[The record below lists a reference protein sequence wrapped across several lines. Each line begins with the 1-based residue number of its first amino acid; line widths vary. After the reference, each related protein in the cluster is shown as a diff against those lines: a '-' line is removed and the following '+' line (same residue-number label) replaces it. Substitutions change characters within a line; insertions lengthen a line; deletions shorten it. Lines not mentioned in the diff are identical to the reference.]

1 MKKIVDVSLKNR
13 YPLLEKRGNTM
24 KEKVKRIDITAN
36 ETRHQKPKNVCAYCR
51 VSTNIPHQKG
61 SYESQLEY
69 YENMIRSKAG
79 WKFAGI
85 YADYGKSGTK
95 EKGRTDFMRMLE
107 DCEAGEIDVIC
118 TKSISRFAR
127 NTVECIKV
135 VRELKKKQIDV
146 YFEKERIHTLSEKS
160 ELLLSIYSSV
170 AQAESESISSNQ
182 KWSIQKKFLNGT
194 YILPNP
200 AYGYYTNENG
210 LLELDQKQAVV
221 VRYIFDEYLDGKGVW
236 LIAKSLNAQKIPTR
250 TGKKNWIPVTVY
262 TILKNSIY
270 TGDLLL
276 QKTYSEDTVPFVRR
290 KNYGEYRQ
298 VLIENDH
305 EPIVT
310 HEEYEA
316 VQRML
321 KQKSNK
327 TKENQEEQPEEVSEF
342 KGKVICGVCGTSY
355 NRQAKKNRTGKSNVT
370 WSCARRIQTKDL
382 CENDIIK
389 ESQLEQSFIT
399 MWNKLSNHCDE
410 ILVPLMSELEQLQ
423 ATHMIQEQLERLEKQ
438 IQEQKKQ
445 REILD
450 HLASGEMIDSAF
462 YMEQQS
468 VIDKRLAEYR
478 RAKEYCVQKSRQ
490 RKELTQTKELIK
502 QFKKGPQYLEVYDK
516 TLFQAIVKHIIVNPN
531 ELVFQLRN
539 GLQLTER
546 REKA

>member
-1 MKKIVDVSLKNR
+1 M
-13 YPLLEKRGNTM
+13 E
-24 KEKVKRIDITAN
+24 VKRIDTVDAKMKQ
-36 ETRHQKPKNVCAYCR
+36 QKVKNVCAYCR

-69 YENMIRSKAG
+69 YENMIRSKAD
-79 WKFAGI
+79 WNFAGI

-107 DCEAGEIDVIC
+107 DCEAEEIDIIC

-182 KWSIQKKFLNGT
+182 KWSIQKRFLNGT

-210 LLELDQKQAVV
+210 LLELDQKRAVV
-221 VRYIFDEYLDGKGVW
+221 VRYIFDEYLDGNGVW

-290 KNYGEYRQ
+290 KNHGEYRQ

-310 HEEYEA
+310 HEEYET

-321 KQKSNK
+321 KQKSNR
-327 TKENQEEQPEEVSEF
+327 TKENQEEQPEEISEF
-342 KGKVICGVCGTSY
+342 KGKVICGICGSSY
-355 NRQAKKNRTGKSNVT
+355 NRQVKKDRTGKSNIT
-370 WSCARRIQTKDL
+370 WSCA
-382 CENDIIK
+382 
-389 ESQLEQSFIT
+389 
-399 MWNKLSNHCDE
+399 
-410 ILVPLMSELEQLQ
+410 
-423 ATHMIQEQLERLEKQ
+423 
-438 IQEQKKQ
+438 
-445 REILD
+445 
-450 HLASGEMIDSAF
+450 
-462 YMEQQS
+462 
-468 VIDKRLAEYR
+468 
-478 RAKEYCVQKSRQ
+478 
-490 RKELTQTKELIK
+490 
-502 QFKKGPQYLEVYDK
+502 
-516 TLFQAIVKHIIVNPN
+516 
-531 ELVFQLRN
+531 
-539 GLQLTER
+539 
-546 REKA
+546 

>member
-1 MKKIVDVSLKNR
+1 M
-13 YPLLEKRGNTM
+13 E
-24 KEKVKRIDITAN
+24 VKLIDITDA
-36 ETRHQKPKNVCAYCR
+36 EIRQKKMKNVCAYCR

-79 WKFAGI
+79 WKFVGI

-107 DCEAGEIDVIC
+107 DCEAGEIDIIC

-127 NTVECIKV
+127 NTVECIQV
-135 VRELKKKQIDV
+135 VRKLKEMHIDV

-182 KWSIQKKFLNGT
+182 KWSIQKRFLNGT

-210 LLELDQKQAVV
+210 LLELDQKRAAVI
-221 VRYIFDEYLDGKGVW
+221 RFIFDEYLEGNGVW
-236 LIAKSLNAQKIPTR
+236 RIAKSLNEQKIPTK
-250 TGKKNWIPVTVY
+250 TGKAAWLGRAIY
-262 TILKNSIY
+262 IILKNSIY

-290 KNYGEYRQ
+290 KNHGEYRQ

-321 KQKSNK
+321 KQKSNR
-327 TKENQEEQPEEVSEF
+327 TKENQEEQPEEISEF
-342 KGKVICGVCGTSY
+342 KGKVICGICGSSY
-355 NRQAKKNRTGKSNVT
+355 NRQAKKNRTGKINIT

-389 ESQLEQSFIT
+389 ESQLEQAFVI

-410 ILVPLMSELEQLQ
+410 ILVPLMHELEQLKV
-423 ATHMIQEQLERLEKQ
+423 TPMIQEQLERLEKQ

-445 REILD
+445 RVILN

-462 YMEQQS
+462 YMEQQNIIS
-468 VIDKRLAEYR
+468 KNLKEYQ
-478 RAKEYCVQKSRQ
+478 RAKEQCLQKSRQ

-502 QFKKGPQYLEVYDK
+502 WLKKGPQYLEAYDK
-516 TLFQAIVKHIIVNPN
+516 TLFQAIVKQMIVNPN
-531 ELVFQLRN
+531 ELVFELTN
-539 GLQLTER
+539 GLKLTER
-546 REKA
+546 RE

>member
-1 MKKIVDVSLKNR
+1 M
-13 YPLLEKRGNTM
+13 E
-24 KEKVKRIDITAN
+24 VKLIDIADA
-36 ETRHQKPKNVCAYCR
+36 EIRQQKTKNVCAYCR

-69 YENMIRSKAG
+69 YENMIRSRAG
-79 WKFAGI
+79 WNFAGI

-107 DCEAGEIDVIC
+107 DCEAGEIDIIC

-127 NTVECIKV
+127 NTVECIQV
-135 VRELKKKQIDV
+135 VRKLKEMHIDV

-182 KWSIQKKFLNGT
+182 KWSIQKRFLNGT

-210 LLELDQKQAVV
+210 LLELDQKRAAVV
-221 VRYIFDEYLDGKGVW
+221 RFIFDEYLEGNGVW
-236 LIAKSLNAQKIPTR
+236 RIAKSLNEQKIPTK
-250 TGKKNWIPVTVY
+250 TGKAAWLGRSIY
-262 TILKNSIY
+262 IILKNSIY

-290 KNYGEYRQ
+290 KNHGEYRQ

-310 HEEYEA
+310 HEEYEI

-321 KQKSNK
+321 KQKSNR
-327 TKENQEEQPEEVSEF
+327 TNENQKEQPEEVSEF
-342 KGKVICGVCGTSY
+342 KGKVICGICGSSY
-355 NRQAKKNRTGKSNVT
+355 NRQAKKDRTGKSNIT

-410 ILVPLMSELEQLQ
+410 ILVPLMNELEQLQ
-423 ATHMIQEQLERLEKQ
+423 ATPMIQKQLEQLEKQ

-445 REILD
+445 REILSR
-450 HLASGEMIDSAF
+450 LASGEMIDSAF

-468 VIDKRLAEYR
+468 VIEKRLTEYQ
-478 RAKEYCVQKSRQ
+478 RAKEQCLQKSRH
-490 RKELTQTKELIK
+490 RKELTQTKELIR
-502 QFKKGPQYLEVYDK
+502 QIKKGPQYLEVYDK
-516 TLFQAIVKHIIVNPN
+516 TLFQAIIKKIIVNPN
-531 ELVFQLRN
+531 ELIFQLKN
-539 GLQLTER
+539 GLQLVER
-546 REKA
+546 GEKV

>member
-1 MKKIVDVSLKNR
+1 M
-13 YPLLEKRGNTM
+13 E
-24 KEKVKRIDITAN
+24 VKRIDTVDAKMKQ
-36 ETRHQKPKNVCAYCR
+36 QKVKNVCAYCR

-69 YENMIRSKAG
+69 YENMIRSKAD
-79 WKFAGI
+79 WNFVGI

-107 DCEAGEIDVIC
+107 DCEAGEIDIIC

-170 AQAESESISSNQ
+170 AQAESESISLNQ
-182 KWSIQKKFLNGT
+182 KWSIQKRFLNGT

-210 LLELDQKQAVV
+210 LLELDQKRAVV

-236 LIAKSLNAQKIPTR
+236 LIAKSLNEQKIPTR

-290 KNYGEYRQ
+290 KNHGEYRQ

-321 KQKSNK
+321 KQKSNRR
-327 TKENQEEQPEEVSEF
+327 KENQKEQPEEISEF
-342 KGKVICGVCGTSY
+342 KGKVICGVCGTLY
-355 NRQAKKNRTGKSNVT
+355 NRQVKKERTGKSNIT

-389 ESQLEQSFIT
+389 ESQLEQAFVI
-399 MWNKLSNHCDE
+399 MWNKLSSHCDE
-410 ILVPLMSELEQLQ
+410 ILVSLVNELEQLQ
-423 ATHMIQEQLERLEKQ
+423 ETPMIQEQLERLDKQ

-445 REILD
+445 REILN
-450 HLASGEMIDSAF
+450 HLASGEMIHSAF
-462 YMEQQS
+462 YMEQQNIIS
-468 VIDKRLAEYR
+468 KNLKECQ
-478 RAKEYCVQKSRQ
+478 RAKEQCLRKSRQ
-490 RKELTQTKELIK
+490 RKELKQTQELVK
-502 QFKKGPQYLEVYDK
+502 QLKKGPQYLESYDK
-516 TLFQAIVKHIIVNPN
+516 TLFQAIIKQIIVNPN
-531 ELVFQLRN
+531 ELVFQLKN

-546 REKA
+546 REKV

>member
-1 MKKIVDVSLKNR
+1 M
-13 YPLLEKRGNTM
+13 E
-24 KEKVKRIDITAN
+24 VKLINITDA
-36 ETRHQKPKNVCAYCR
+36 EIRQQKTKNVCAYCR

-69 YENMIRSKAG
+69 YENMIQSTAG
-79 WKFAGI
+79 WNFAGI

-107 DCEAGEIDVIC
+107 DCEAGEIDIIC

-182 KWSIQKKFLNGT
+182 KWSIQKRFMNGT

-200 AYGYYTNENG
+200 AYGYCTNANG
-210 LLELDQKQAVV
+210 FLELDQKQAAV
-221 VRYIFDEYLDGKGVW
+221 VRFIFDEYLEGNGVW
-236 LIAKSLNAQKIPTR
+236 RIAKSLNEQKIPTK
-250 TGKKNWIPVTVY
+250 TGKAAWLGGAIY
-262 TILKNSIY
+262 IILKNSVY

-276 QKTYSEDTVPFVRR
+276 QKTYSEDIVPFVRR
-290 KNYGEYRQ
+290 KNNGEYRQ

-321 KQKSNK
+321 KQKAK
-327 TKENQEEQPEEVSEF
+327 VKKAGKEEQPEEPSEF
-342 KGKVICGVCGTSY
+342 KGKIICGICGSSY
-355 NRQAKKNRTGKSNVT
+355 NRQERKERTGKINIT

-389 ESQLEQSFIT
+389 ESQLEQAFRT
-399 MWNKLSNHCDE
+399 MWNRLSNHCDE
-410 ILVPLMSELEQLQ
+410 ILVPLVNELEQLQ
-423 ATHMIQEQLERLEKQ
+423 ATPMIQEQLERLEKQ

-445 REILD
+445 REILNR
-450 HLASGEMIDSAF
+450 LASGEMIDSAF

-468 VIDKRLAEYR
+468 VIEKRLMEYR
-478 RAKEYCVQKSRQ
+478 RAKEQCLQKSKQ
-490 RKELTQTKELIK
+490 RKELIQTKELLK
-502 QFKKGPQYLEVYDK
+502 QIKKGPQYMEVYDK
-516 TLFQAIVKHIIVNPN
+516 TLFQAIVKQIIVNPN
-531 ELVFQLRN
+531 ELVFQLKN

-546 REKA
+546 RERV

>member
-1 MKKIVDVSLKNR
+1 MNDTAK
-13 YPLLEKRGNTM
+13 TT
-24 KEKVKRIDITAN
+24 DIN
-36 ETRHQKPKNVCAYCR
+36 EEPMMKNVCAYCR

-69 YENMIRSKAG
+69 YENMIRSKAD
-79 WKFAGI
+79 WNFVGI

-107 DCEAGEIDVIC
+107 DCEAGEIDIIC

-127 NTVECIKV
+127 NTVECIQV
-135 VRELKKKQIDV
+135 VRKLKEMHIDV
-146 YFEKERIHTLSEKS
+146 YFEKERIHTLPEKS

-182 KWSIQKKFLNGT
+182 KWSIQKRFLNGT

-200 AYGYYTNENG
+200 AYGYCTNANG
-210 LLELDQKQAVV
+210 LLELDQKQAAV
-221 VRYIFDEYLDGKGVW
+221 VRFIFDEYLEGNGIW
-236 LIAKSLNAQKIPTR
+236 RIAKSLNEQKIPTK
-250 TGKKNWIPVTVY
+250 TGKAAWLGGAIY
-262 TILKNSIY
+262 IILKNSVY

-276 QKTYSEDTVPFVRR
+276 QKTYSEDIVPFVRR
-290 KNYGEYRQ
+290 KNNGEYRQ

-321 KQKSNK
+321 KQKAK
-327 TKENQEEQPEEVSEF
+327 VKKAGKEEQLEEHSEF
-342 KGKVICGVCGTSY
+342 KGKVICGICGSSY
-355 NRQAKKNRTGKSNVT
+355 NRQVKKGRTGKNNVT

-410 ILVPLMSELEQLQ
+410 ILVPLMNELEQLQ
-423 ATHMIQEQLERLEKQ
+423 ATPIIQKQIERLEKQ

-445 REILD
+445 REILSR
-450 HLASGEMIDSAF
+450 LASGEMIDSAF

-468 VIDKRLAEYR
+468 VIDKRLTEYQ
-478 RAKEYCVQKSRQ
+478 RAKEQCLQKSRQ

-502 QFKKGPQYLEVYDK
+502 QLKKGPQYLEVYDK
-516 TLFQAIVKHIIVNPN
+516 TLFQAIVKKIIVNPN
-531 ELVFQLRN
+531 ELVFQLKN
-539 GLQLTER
+539 GLQVTER
-546 REKA
+546 RGKV

>member
-1 MKKIVDVSLKNR
+1 MNDTAK
-13 YPLLEKRGNTM
+13 TT
-24 KEKVKRIDITAN
+24 DIN
-36 ETRHQKPKNVCAYCR
+36 EEPMMKNVCAYCR

-69 YENMIRSKAG
+69 YENMIRSKAD
-79 WKFAGI
+79 WNFVGI

-107 DCEAGEIDVIC
+107 DCEAGEIDIIC

-127 NTVECIKV
+127 NTVECIQV
-135 VRELKKKQIDV
+135 VRKLKEMHIDV
-146 YFEKERIHTLSEKS
+146 YFEKERIHTLPEKS

-182 KWSIQKKFLNGT
+182 KWSIQKRFLNGT

-200 AYGYYTNENG
+200 AYGYCTNANG
-210 LLELDQKQAVV
+210 LLELDQKQAAV
-221 VRYIFDEYLDGKGVW
+221 VRFIFDEYLEGNGIW
-236 LIAKSLNAQKIPTR
+236 RIAKSLNEQKIPTK
-250 TGKKNWIPVTVY
+250 TGKAAWLGGAIY
-262 TILKNSIY
+262 IILKNSVY

-276 QKTYSEDTVPFVRR
+276 QKTYSEDIVPFVRR
-290 KNYGEYRQ
+290 KNNGEYRQ

-321 KQKSNK
+321 KQKAK
-327 TKENQEEQPEEVSEF
+327 VKKAGKEEQLEEHSEF
-342 KGKVICGVCGTSY
+342 KGKVICVICGSSY
-355 NRQAKKNRTGKSNVT
+355 NRQVKKGRTGKSNIT

-389 ESQLEQSFIT
+389 ESQLEQLFIT

-410 ILVPLMSELEQLQ
+410 ILVALMKELEHLKATPMIQKQLEQLDK
-423 ATHMIQEQLERLEKQ
+423 R

-445 REILD
+445 REILN

-462 YMEQQS
+462 YMEQQNMIS
-468 VIDKRLAEYR
+468 KNL
-478 RAKEYCVQKSRQ
+478 KEYQREKEQYLQKSRQ
-490 RKELTQTKELIK
+490 RKELIQTKELIK

-516 TLFQAIVKHIIVNPN
+516 TLFQAIVKKIIVNPN
-531 ELVFQLRN
+531 ELVFELTN
-539 GLQLTER
+539 GLKLTER
-546 REKA
+546 RK

>member
-13 YPLLEKRGNTM
+13 YPLLEKRRDTM
-24 KEKVKRIDITAN
+24 EEKVKLIDTADG
-36 ETRHQKPKNVCAYCR
+36 EMKQQKVKNVCAYCR

-79 WKFAGI
+79 WKFVGI

-107 DCEAGEIDVIC
+107 DCEAGEIDIIC
-118 TKSISRFAR
+118 TKSLSRFAR

-135 VRELKKKQIDV
+135 VRELKKKEIDV

-182 KWSIQKKFLNGT
+182 KWSIQKRFLNGT

-210 LLELDQKQAVV
+210 LLELDQKRAVV

-236 LIAKSLNAQKIPTR
+236 LIAKSLNDQKIPTR

-276 QKTYSEDTVPFVRR
+276 QKTYSEDIVPFVRR
-290 KNYGEYRQ
+290 KNHGEYRQ
-298 VLIENDH
+298 VLIQNDH

-310 HEEYEA
+310 HVEYET

-321 KQKSNK
+321 KQKSNR
-327 TKENQEEQPEEVSEF
+327 TKENQGEQLEEISEF
-342 KGKVICGVCGTSY
+342 KGKVICGICGSSY
-355 NRQAKKNRTGKSNVT
+355 NRQVKKDRTGKNNVT

-389 ESQLEQSFIT
+389 ESQLEQTFVI

-410 ILVPLMSELEQLQ
+410 ILIPLMSELEELK
-423 ATHMIQEQLERLEKQ
+423 ATPMLQEQLECLEKQ

-445 REILD
+445 REILS
-450 HLASGEMIDSAF
+450 HLASGEKIDSAF

-468 VIDKRLAEYR
+468 IIDKRLTEYQKI
-478 RAKEYCVQKSRQ
+478 KEQCLRKSRQ
-490 RKELTQTKELIK
+490 RKELIQTKELIK
-502 QFKKGPQYLEVYDK
+502 CLKKGPQYLEAYDK
-516 TLFQAIVKHIIVNPN
+516 TLFQAIVNQIIVNPN
-531 ELVFQLRN
+531 ELVFQLKN

>member
-1 MKKIVDVSLKNR
+1 M
-13 YPLLEKRGNTM
+13 
-24 KEKVKRIDITAN
+24 
-36 ETRHQKPKNVCAYCR
+36 
-51 VSTNIPHQKG
+51 
-61 SYESQLEY
+61 
-69 YENMIRSKAG
+69 
-79 WKFAGI
+79 
-85 YADYGKSGTK
+85 
-95 EKGRTDFMRMLE
+95 
-107 DCEAGEIDVIC
+107 
-118 TKSISRFAR
+118 
-127 NTVECIKV
+127 
-135 VRELKKKQIDV
+135 
-146 YFEKERIHTLSEKS
+146 
-160 ELLLSIYSSV
+160 
-170 AQAESESISSNQ
+170 
-182 KWSIQKKFLNGT
+182 NGT

-210 LLELDQKQAVV
+210 LLELDQKRAVV

-270 TGDLLL
+270 IGDLLL

-290 KNYGEYRQ
+290 KNHGEYRQ

-321 KQKSNK
+321 KQKSNR
-327 TKENQEEQPEEVSEF
+327 TKENQAEQPEEVSEF

-355 NRQAKKNRTGKSNVT
+355 NRQAKKDRTGKSNIT
-370 WSCARRIQTKDL
+370 WNCARRIQTKDL

-389 ESQLEQSFIT
+389 ESQLEQAFRT

-410 ILVPLMSELEQLQ
+410 ILVPLVNELEQLQ
-423 ATHMIQEQLERLEKQ
+423 ATPMIQEQLERLDKQ

-445 REILD
+445 REILN

-462 YMEQQS
+462 YMEQQNIIS
-468 VIDKRLAEYR
+468 KNLKEYQ
-478 RAKEYCVQKSRQ
+478 RAKEQCLRKSRQ
-490 RKELTQTKELIK
+490 RKELKQTKELVK
-502 QFKKGPQYLEVYDK
+502 QLKKGPQYLEVYDK
-516 TLFQAIVKHIIVNPN
+516 TLFQAIVKQIIVNPN
-531 ELVFQLRN
+531 ELVFQLKN

-546 REKA
+546 REKV

>member
-1 MKKIVDVSLKNR
+1 MKKIVDVSLKSR
-13 YPLLEKRGNTM
+13 YPLLEKRRDTM
-24 KEKVKRIDITAN
+24 EVKRIDTADA
-36 ETRHQKPKNVCAYCR
+36 EMKQQKVKNVCAYCR

-69 YENMIRSKAG
+69 YENMIRSKAD
-79 WKFAGI
+79 WNFAGI

-107 DCEAGEIDVIC
+107 DCDSGEIDIIC

-127 NTVECIKV
+127 NTVECIQV
-135 VRELKKKQIDV
+135 VRKLKEMHIDV

-182 KWSIQKKFLNGT
+182 KWSIQKRFLNGT

-210 LLELDQKQAVV
+210 LLEMDQKRAVV

-236 LIAKSLNAQKIPTR
+236 LIAKSLNEQKIPTK
-250 TGKKNWIPVTVY
+250 TGKAAWLGGAIY
-262 TILKNSIY
+262 IILKNSIY

-290 KNYGEYRQ
+290 KNHGEYRQ

-310 HEEYEA
+310 HEEYEI

-321 KQKSNK
+321 KQKSNR
-327 TKENQEEQPEEVSEF
+327 TKENREEQPEEISEF
-342 KGKVICGVCGTSY
+342 KGKVICGICGSSY
-355 NRQAKKNRTGKSNVT
+355 NRQVKKGRTGKSNIT

-389 ESQLEQSFIT
+389 ESQLEQAFVI

-410 ILVPLMSELEQLQ
+410 ILVPLMNELEQLQ
-423 ATHMIQEQLERLEKQ
+423 ATPMSQEQLERLEKQ

-445 REILD
+445 REILN
-450 HLASGEMIDSAF
+450 HLASGELIDSAF
-462 YMEQQS
+462 YMEQQNIIS
-468 VIDKRLAEYR
+468 KNLKEYQ
-478 RAKEYCVQKSRQ
+478 RAKEQCLRKSRQ
-490 RKELTQTKELIK
+490 RKELIQTKELIGK
-502 QFKKGPQYLEVYDK
+502 IKKGPQYLEVYDK
-516 TLFQAIVKHIIVNPN
+516 TLFQAIVKKIIVNPN
-531 ELVFQLRN
+531 ELVFQLKN

-546 REKA
+546 GEKI

>member
-1 MKKIVDVSLKNR
+1 M
-13 YPLLEKRGNTM
+13 E
-24 KEKVKRIDITAN
+24 VKLINITDA
-36 ETRHQKPKNVCAYCR
+36 EIRQQKTKNVCAYCR

-69 YENMIRSKAG
+69 YENMIQSTAG
-79 WKFAGI
+79 WNFAGI

-107 DCEAGEIDVIC
+107 DCEAGEIDIIC

-182 KWSIQKKFLNGT
+182 KWSIQKRFMNGT

-200 AYGYYTNENG
+200 AYGYCTNANG
-210 LLELDQKQAVV
+210 LLELDQKQAAV
-221 VRYIFDEYLDGKGVW
+221 VRFIFDEYLEGNGIW
-236 LIAKSLNAQKIPTR
+236 RIAKSLNEQKIPTK
-250 TGKKNWIPVTVY
+250 TGKAAWLGGAIY
-262 TILKNSIY
+262 IILKNSVY

-276 QKTYSEDTVPFVRR
+276 QKTYSEDIVPFVRR
-290 KNYGEYRQ
+290 KNNGEYRQ

-321 KQKSNK
+321 KQKAK
-327 TKENQEEQPEEVSEF
+327 VKKAGKEEQPEEPSEF
-342 KGKVICGVCGTSY
+342 KGKIICGICGSSY
-355 NRQAKKNRTGKSNVT
+355 NRQERKERTGKINIT

-389 ESQLEQSFIT
+389 ESQLEQAFRT
-399 MWNKLSNHCDE
+399 MWNRLSNHCDE
-410 ILVPLMSELEQLQ
+410 ILVPLVNELEQLQ
-423 ATHMIQEQLERLEKQ
+423 ATPMIQEQLERLEKH

-445 REILD
+445 REILN

-462 YMEQQS
+462 YMEQQN
-468 VIDKRLAEYR
+468 VIEKRLTEYR
-478 RAKEYCVQKSRQ
+478 RAKEQCLQKSRQ
-490 RKELTQTKELIK
+490 RKELTQTKELMK
-502 QFKKGPQYLEVYDK
+502 QLKKGPQYLEAYDK
-516 TLFQAIVKHIIVNPN
+516 TLFQAIVKQMIVNPN
-531 ELVFQLRN
+531 ELVFQLKN
-539 GLQLTER
+539 GLQLIER